1 MVWPEKTFLGVL
13 WFKFSNVGPAL
24 RMTLTFYTSV
34 GKGLKLKVRK
44 FQGLILRFAEVQ
56 EESW

>member
-13 WFKFSNVGPAL
+13 WFKFSNVGLAL
-24 RMTLTFYTSV
+24 RMTLTFYTSA

-44 FQGLILRFAEVQ
+44 FQGLILTFAEVQ
-56 EESW
+56 GENW